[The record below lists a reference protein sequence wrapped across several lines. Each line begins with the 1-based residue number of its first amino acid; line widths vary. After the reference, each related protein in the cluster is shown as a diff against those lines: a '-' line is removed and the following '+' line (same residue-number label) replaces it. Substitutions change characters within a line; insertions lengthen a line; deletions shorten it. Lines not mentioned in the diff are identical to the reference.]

1 MKRQQENRT
10 DQGKKQTWI
19 TRMRV
24 PVVLGCIL
32 VFGVSMAYAKYLQ
45 ASRHNDAVTANEFY
59 FSSDVLDGGVH
70 EIPAL
75 ETDGTAT
82 LVFHL
87 MNHEDQLRYADVAIK
102 YEVTCQE
109 SSETSGNTEQ
119 ADEENSENVMIS
131 ADTESREIAAG
142 ADQDKQITI
151 SKLQPGKTYE
161 VTAMATSPY
170 TKTLTGTIRVQKL
183 DSQIHAA
190 LDDKENYIEVTVW
203 TVDEAKN
210 ALTLECADSLI
221 PDNTDT
227 WMENM
232 GNGKTGMFVSF
243 SLDSNAS
250 HVFRFFKSDAAKAY
264 QVSVAGEKVTVSE

>member
-1 MKRQQENRT
+1 MKKQRENRT
-10 DQGKKQTWI
+10 DQGKKQMWI

-109 SSETSGNTEQ
+109 SSETSGNTER
-119 ADEENSENVMIS
+119 ADEDDSENAMIP
-131 ADTESREIAAG
+131 ANTKNGEIAAG

-151 SKLQPGKTYE
+151 SELQPGKTYE
-161 VTAMATSPY
+161 VTANAVSPY
-170 TKTLTGTIRVQKL
+170 TKTLTGTIRVQEL
-183 DSQIHAA
+183 DSQIHAS
-190 LDDKENYIEVTVW
+190 LDDKGNYIEVTVW
-203 TVDEAKN
+203 AGDEAKN
-210 ALTLECADSLI
+210 ALTLECANSLI

-227 WMENM
+227 WMREM
-232 GNGKTGMFVSF
+232 STGTTVSF
-243 SLDSNAS
+243 SLDPNAS
-250 HVFRFFKSDAAKAY
+250 HVFRFFKSDAAKTY